1 MAGGG
6 GPGPGRRRWRRPCT
20 TEGGVRGAP
29 TARHPQSPATRRPA
43 RRCAPAEFSRGPG
56 GKPSVPSARGAP
68 GQARL
73 RRRAPVTLSQASSG
87 QRQGGAGSAW
97 GASSCLYVRLSVRLS
112 EALAQ
117 VKARGQGCRAP
128 SRWEPARL
136 RPLGPVCPGRPRASR
151 SAPLQGA
158 RGPGFSK
165 LRSAG
170 EEAGARRVRRAGAGN
185 GSSRP
190 RAPGLGSRTGQLT
203 IHQRVKRDRRQASSL
218 FGRLGAQQELLK
230 DNTAPGTIPRV
241 RQGCPTGAQTPGP
254 SAGGPRPSGRP
265 RGGERRSRAEACR
278 GAAIGAS
285 ARREVVVP
293 SPQESR
299 PTDITR
305 RHAHRA
311 ARPSHHFGW
320 NKPPGRVRL
329 SEPFQS
335 AHNKCARH
343 RMHHL
348 PPQIRALMGRQIAV
362 CGGHSGAWC
371 RVACLPAS
379 GTRVG
384 RGSVLFFTTAQRLES
399 FGDKGMRA
407 DGPDPAPSLHR
418 YTIPPPTPWPRGAWL
433 H

>member
-1 MAGGG
+1 MLGRKALGPLGSGGTR
-6 GPGPGRRRWRRPCT
+6 PGPAPPARP
-20 TEGGVRGAP
+20 
-29 TARHPQSPATRRPA
+29 RHPL
-43 RRCAPAEFSRGPG
+43 
-56 GKPSVPSARGAP
+56 P
-68 GQARL
+68 GQLWA
-73 RRRAPVTLSQASSG
+73 APRGRGLG
-87 QRQGGAGSAW
+87 L
-97 GASSCLYVRLSVRLS
+97 GASSCLCVRLSVRLS

-203 IHQRVKRDRRQASSL
+203 IHQRVKRDRREASSL
-218 FGRLGAQQELLK
+218 FRRLGAQQELLK

-241 RQGCPTGAQTPGP
+241 WQGCPTGAQTPGP

-299 PTDITR
+299 
-305 RHAHRA
+305 
-311 ARPSHHFGW
+311 
-320 NKPPGRVRL
+320 L

-371 RVACLPAS
+371 RAACLPAS
-379 GTRVG
+379 GTRV
-384 RGSVLFFTTAQRLES
+384 
-399 FGDKGMRA
+399 
-407 DGPDPAPSLHR
+407 
-418 YTIPPPTPWPRGAWL
+418 
-433 H
+433 